1 MERNNNKMITQ
12 LFKVFGLFLLLASL
26 SACSQN
32 SKREVDE
39 FYTEHGEWDSAR
51 IPFIKPYEGV
61 IVNEENGWVMNLEAL
76 KGGDSMLSHIR
87 KATVFNGFILVHT
100 GSTLMMG
107 VEIKESW
114 WVVSPSRKIEEGFS
128 DEKQYWDYLKTL
140 GFKKKPQLHDIK
152 VIASYYEDHD
162 MMDWDALD

>member
-1 MERNNNKMITQ
+1 MITQ
-12 LFKVFGLFLLLASL
+12 LFKVFRLFLLFASL
-26 SACSQN
+26 SACSEN
-32 SKREVDE
+32 SKHKVDG

-61 IVNEENGWVMNLEAL
+61 IVNEENGWVMNLKAL

-128 DEKQYWDYLKTL
+128 DEKQYWDYLKML
-140 GFKKKPQLHDIK
+140 GFKKKPRLHDIR

-162 MMDWDALD
+162 TMDWDALD

>member
-1 MERNNNKMITQ
+1 MIAQ
-12 LFKVFGLFLLLASL
+12 FFKVFGLLLLLVSL

-32 SKREVDE
+32 SKHKVDD

-51 IPFIKPYEGV
+51 IPLIKPYEAV

-87 KATVFNGFILVHT
+87 KATVLNGFILVYT

-114 WVVSPSRKIEEGFS
+114 WVVSPHRKIEKGFS
-128 DEKQYWDYLKTL
+128 DEKQYWAYLKTL
-140 GFKKKPQLHDIK
+140 GLKKNPRLHDIK
-152 VIASYYEDHD
+152 VIASYYEDHS
-162 MMDWDALD
+162 MIDWNALD

>member
-1 MERNNNKMITQ
+1 MITQ

-26 SACSQN
+26 LACSQN

-51 IPFIKPYEGV
+51 IPFIKPYEAL
-61 IVNEENGWVMNLEAL
+61 IVDEKHGWGMSLEAL
-76 KGGDSMLSHIR
+76 DGGTSSFFNIK
-87 KATVFNGFILVHT
+87 KAAVENGFILAYT

-140 GFKKKPQLHDIK
+140 GFKKKPRLHDIR